1 MTSHITVVGSINAD
15 LSVRVNRHPKPGET
29 IFGTGGSISPGG
41 KGANQAVAAARGGV
55 RVAMAGAV
63 GDDEAGRRQAEALE
77 AAGVDIAEIARRAE
91 MSRTTVY
98 KRLDTLALED

>member
-55 RVAMAGAV
+55 RVPKSLSSV
-63 GDDEAGRRQAEALE
+63 PLE
-77 AAGVDIAEIARRAE
+77 TIP
-91 MSRTTVY
+91 MPPPQQP
-98 KRLDTLALED
+98 